1 MNSAFRIIMEL
12 LITFPSAMDGLRSF
26 LEASTI
32 HGLVYIST
40 TKKFIKIFWIL
51 VVTLG
56 FTVACYMIRE
66 AFIKKLFTEFSIIG
80 LTPPHPIW
88 PLWKIMENI
97 IFYGLQ
103 KFKNIDFFNYRN
115 SHFSILSSP
124 SPVPNPSP
132 KSKYQIPN
140 PKARGKGMGLWL
152 TI

>member
-66 AFIKKLFTEFSIIG
+66 AFIKKSSYLAT
-80 LTPPHPIW
+80 
-88 PLWKIMENI
+88 MEN
-97 IFYGLQ
+97 YGKYYFLW
-103 KFKNIDFFNYRN
+103 
-115 SHFSILSSP
+115 SP
-124 SPVPNPSP
+124 EV
-132 KSKYQIPN
+132 
-140 PKARGKGMGLWL
+140 
-152 TI
+152 